1 MKNKQIHIRLTEEE
15 HKLLRIICI
24 HKETSIQDLTLN
36 LIKDFLNENK
46 NHLSSLIKMNKKG
59 S

>member
-24 HKETSIQDLTLN
+24 HKGVSIQDLTHN

-46 NHLSSLIKMNKKG
+46 KHLSSLIKIGEK
-59 S
+59 

>member
-1 MKNKQIHIRLTEEE
+1 MKNKQIHIRLSDQE

-24 HKETSIQDLTLN
+24 HKDISIQDLTHT
-36 LIKDFLNENK
+36 LIKEFLNENK
-46 NHLSSLIKMNKKG
+46 KSLSSLIELDVKK

>member
-24 HKETSIQDLTLN
+24 HKGVSIQDLTHN

-46 NHLSSLIKMNKKG
+46 KHLSSLIKIDEK
-59 S
+59 

>member
-24 HKETSIQDLTLN
+24 HKGVSIQDLTHN
-36 LIKDFLNENK
+36 LINDFLNENK
-46 NHLSSLIKMNKKG
+46 KHLSSLIKIDEK
-59 S
+59 